1 MSSKYDSFIYLV
13 QKGLRKVLFS
23 HLGQVEFLDGQ
34 ETFIPRGK
42 EEEEE
47 ETFISLGWLL
57 HFFENKD
64 WYP

>member
-47 ETFISLGWLL
+47 ETFISLG
-57 HFFENKD
+57 
-64 WYP
+64 